1 VDLVQLETNTM
12 NRRSFIKLAAPA
24 VAIAPAALA
33 LQPLEDR
40 IVSIDPLGQLKL
52 GPVRIKK
59 YEYMVYIYDLSKH
72 TSEYSIKAHYGSLID
87 TFIFN
92 SKQPTYHAVKRLD
105 QLTGKSI
112 PLLYLDMILHSSDN
126 YDPVTYN
133 LKPNRN
139 KTPWTITWREI
150 LD

>member
-1 VDLVQLETNTM
+1 M
-12 NRRSFIKLAAPA
+12 NRRSFIKLAASA

-33 LQPLEDR
+33 LQPLEPLEER
-40 IVSIDPLGQLKL
+40 IITIDPLGQPKI
-52 GPVRIKK
+52 GPVHKK
-59 YEYMVYIYDLSKH
+59 EYEYMIYTYGLSKH

-105 QLTGKSI
+105 QLTGKKI
-112 PLLYLDMILHSSDN
+112 PLLYLSMDLGLSEI

-133 LKPNRN
+133 LKPNRA